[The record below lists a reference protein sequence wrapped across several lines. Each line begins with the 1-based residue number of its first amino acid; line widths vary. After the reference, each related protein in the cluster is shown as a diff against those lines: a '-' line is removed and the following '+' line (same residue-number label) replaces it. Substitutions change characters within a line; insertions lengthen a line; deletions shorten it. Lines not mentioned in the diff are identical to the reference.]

1 MKKLWTSLLFATM
14 SAGLLAGCATSTN
27 TATRVFDS
35 KNDVYGFE
43 TVSAISLLHDVKF
56 ADDSSITDSS
66 STESSSETPTSEEP
80 SSEEPT
86 SSEETPIDETPV
98 EETVDVTKY
107 IGIMEQLLSDSPIQ
121 MVTEASDLPEYTTKM
136 TITSTDLNGL
146 TSTFVLY
153 YNEIVEETPVDSS
166 ETSSEATSEESSST
180 EVSSDSTPVSSEGET
195 TMTAGATKKGEH
207 MGGHHGGGDEGD
219 GYFGDS
225 GMGGDHHGQDHDSED
240 SEEAS
245 ETESEGEENEYCDAH
260 EHQYGDSEDGD
271 ETTLEG
277 IIIVNGVTYDLVGE
291 KDGTEL
297 SFFVSID
304 ENNWIKIAQDV
315 NDTEEMYKYTIMSDG
330 VKTKMSFKIENDD
343 EGTKVTL
350 KETIGADVYSYKF
363 YKTTDDAGNEII
375 YIIAFEDGI
384 VTHIKVTATIDETT
398 GETTYTYV
406 TLETGHTHEDHGN
419 HGYHDG
425 GRHGHG
431 GR

>member
-14 SAGLLAGCATSTN
+14 SAGLLAGCATGTN
-27 TATRVFDS
+27 TAARVFDS
-35 KNDVYGFE
+35 KSEVYGFE

-56 ADDSSITDSS
+56 ADDSSLTDSS
-66 STESSSETPTSEEP
+66 ESSSETPSSEEPTSEEP
-80 SSEEPT
+80 SSSET
-86 SSEETPIDETPV
+86 SSETTSEDTSSEETPV
-98 EETVDVTKY
+98 EETVDIAKY
-107 IGIMEQLLSDSPIQ
+107 LGIMEQLLSDSPIQ
-121 MVTEASDLPEYTTKM
+121 MVTEASDLAEYTTKM
-136 TITSTDLNGL
+136 TITTTDLNDL

-153 YNEIVEETPVDSS
+153 YNEVVEETPVDSS
-166 ETSSEATSEESSST
+166 EESSEATTEESSEATT
-180 EVSSDSTPVSSEGET
+180 EESSET
-195 TMTAGATKKGEH
+195 TPSISERHGD
-207 MGGHHGGGDEGD
+207 HHEGDGD

-225 GMGGDHHGQDHDSED
+225 GEHGDHHGDDDEDSED
-240 SEEAS
+240 ES
-245 ETESEGEENEYCDAH
+245 ETSEPEGETEENEYRDHH
-260 EHQYGDSEDGD
+260 EHEYGDSDDGD

-277 IIIVNGVTYDLVGE
+277 IVIVNDVTYDLVGE
-291 KDGTEL
+291 KDEDEL

-304 ENNWIKIAQDV
+304 ENNWIKVAQEV
-315 NDTEEMYKYTIMSDG
+315 NDSEEKYKYTIMADG
-330 VKTKMSFKIENDD
+330 VKTKMSFKIESDE

-363 YKTTDDAGNEII
+363 YKTTDDSGNEVI

-406 TLETGHTHEDHGN
+406 TLESGHTHEDHGN